1 MKRFDAKTLKDNIWF
16 FLGGIIIIAL
26 LLFVSSFFENKSI
39 TEEEIIANGVESKSK
54 LVINEIC
61 SNNKGIIV
69 ADDGESYDW
78 IEIYNGKNHDVNLTN
93 YSLSDTN
100 DKIKWVFPAGTI
112 IKKGEYLIVF
122 LSGKNESGLIANF
135 KLSSKGGENL
145 ALRNSN
151 KKVVDAVTTKPLSG
165 SQVLARDNDGQWHV
179 YGVATPGYI
188 NTLEGYNSF
197 VNNLTLEESPLL
209 AITEILPSNDGHF
222 KDSFGEYSGYIE
234 ILNISN
240 ELVNL
245 KEYAISD
252 DEAKPFKYNLPDVS
266 LKKGELFLLY
276 TSNRNQD
283 INGEYHASFKLS
295 SKNGVV
301 TLSHLN
307 KITEKV
313 TYENIANGLAYI
325 KEKNVF
331 VESSNISPGYA
342 NTKEGIESYQKKNLK
357 MTEDLVINEVM
368 NSNYS
373 YMPHNGGEYYDWIE
387 LYNNTKSDIHLS
399 DYCLSKN
406 NGSCNMEMPNV
417 TIKAHEYYV
426 LMASGNHNLSTDKY
440 SHIDFKLGDN
450 DGLYLFKGKTI
461 IDSIFIP
468 KLEPGYSYG
477 KGNNYGVY
485 YFGSPTP
492 NAANGNGII
501 AITVPPIINTI
512 GGIYNNVQNISVNIT
527 GEGTIYYT
535 TDGSKPTTSSNIYKE
550 TILLSK
556 TTVIKAMA
564 QSKDKKNSSVVT
576 ASYIINE
583 NHTVPVMSV
592 SIEPGDFSYLNSNPW
607 VTGIESEA
615 YVEYFD
621 SKDGFSVPCGFKLFG
636 GTTRGPAKKS
646 YALKFRKQYG
656 EGSLDYKV
664 FDNRDYSSFDSLV
677 LRTGSQD
684 EPIAF
689 IRDILGTSLVDGV
702 TKAYV
707 QAYKTIILYVNGNY
721 RGIYFIREKVDSD
734 YVKNNF
740 NINNTTNTDLLRVDG
755 EVKSGN
761 KNAYNSLINYFN
773 THSMTTDEDYEYLN
787 KTVDLESF
795 ADFWIAQTY
804 VTNNDIVNYRYF
816 RNPEVDDGKWKFV
829 FYDLDWAWYNYD
841 NNFYTFAS
849 NPSGMTVTGYTTVLF
864 RNIIKNEKFKQLFLE
879 RLSYQMKN
887 VWNKER
893 IYEYIDKIT
902 KELEPELER
911 NHQRWGYSLEN
922 YKTSTADLKS
932 YIEKREKHILRTT
945 KSYFGLTTA
954 QMEEYFGE

>member
-1 MKRFDAKTLKDNIWF
+1 MRKFDTKTLKDNIWF
-16 FLGGIIIIAL
+16 FLGGIVIIVL
-26 LLFVSSFFENKSI
+26 LLFVSYLFGDKTI
-39 TEEEIIANGVESKSK
+39 TEEEILANGIESKSK
-54 LVINEIC
+54 LVINEVC
-61 SNNKGIIV
+61 TNNKGIIV
-69 ADDGESYDW
+69 ANDGGSYDW
-78 IEIYNGKNHDVNLTN
+78 IELYNGKSHDVDLTN

-100 DKIKWVFPAGTI
+100 DKIKWVFPDGTI

-122 LSGKNESGLIANF
+122 LSGKDVEGLIGSF

-145 ALRNSN
+145 VLRNSN
-151 KKVVDAVTTKPLSG
+151 KKIVDAVETKPLSG
-165 SQVLARDNDGQWHV
+165 SQVLARDNDGSWHV

-188 NTLEGYNSF
+188 NTLEGYDSF
-197 VNNLTLEESPLL
+197 VKNLTLEEDPLL
-209 AITEILPSNDGHF
+209 TITEILPSNDGHF
-222 KDSFGEYSGYIE
+222 KDSYGEYSGYIE

-240 ELVNL
+240 NSVNL

-252 DEAKPFKYNLPDVS
+252 DASRPFKYNLPDLT

-276 TSNRNQD
+276 TSNRNSNAKD
-283 INGEYHASFKLS
+283 EYHASFKLS
-295 SKNGVV
+295 TKNGTV

-313 TYENIANGLAYI
+313 NYENLANGLAYI
-325 KEKNVF
+325 KEKDTF
-331 VESSNISPGYA
+331 VESATISPGFA
-342 NTKEGIESYQKKNLK
+342 NTKEGIESFQKKYLK
-357 MTEDLVINEVM
+357 NNESLIITEVM
-368 NSNYS
+368 TSNYS
-373 YMPHNGGEYYDWIE
+373 YMPHNGGTYYDWIE
-387 LYNNTKSDIHLS
+387 LYNNTKESIKLS

-406 NGSCNMEMPNV
+406 DGSCSMSLPNI
-417 TIKAHEYYV
+417 TIKSHEYYV
-426 LMASGNHNLSTDKY
+426 LMASGNHNLSTDDYK
-440 SHIDFKLGDN
+440 HIDFKLGEN
-450 DGLYLFKGKTI
+450 DSLYLFKGKTI

-468 KLEPGYSYG
+468 KLEPGQSYG
-477 KGNNYGVY
+477 RGNGYGVY
-485 YFGSPTP
+485 YFGSPSP
-492 NAANGNGII
+492 NTANENGTI

-512 GGIYNNVQNISVNIT
+512 GGIYNNVSNVLVTIT

-535 TDGSKPTTSSNIYKE
+535 TDGSNPTTSSNVYKE
-550 TILLSK
+550 GILLTK

-564 QSKDKKNSSVVT
+564 KNNDKKNSRVTT

-583 NHTVPVMSV
+583 DHTVPVMSV
-592 SIEPGDFSYLNSNPW
+592 SIPPGDFSYINSNAW
-607 VTGIESEA
+607 VTGIEKGA

-621 SKDGFSVPCGFKLFG
+621 SKDGFSVPCGLKLFG

-656 EGSLDYKV
+656 EGSLDYKI

-684 EPIAF
+684 EPRAF

-740 NINNTTNTDLLRVDG
+740 NISDTDNTDLIRIDG

-761 KNAYNSLINYFN
+761 KNAYNDLVNYFN
-773 THSMTTDEDYEYLN
+773 THDMNTDEAYEYLN
-787 KTVDLESF
+787 KKVDLESF

-816 RNPEVDDGKWKFV
+816 RNPNIDDGKWKFI

-849 NPSGMTVTGYTTVLF
+849 NPSGMTIKGYTTVLF
-864 RNIIKNEKFKQLFLE
+864 RNIIKNDKFKKLFLE

-893 IYEYIDKIT
+893 IYEYMDKIT
-902 KELEPELER
+902 KELEPELKR
-911 NHQRWGYSLEN
+911 NHERWGYSLDS
-922 YKTSTADLKS
+922 YKASTEELKN

-945 KSYFGLTTA
+945 KSYFGLSDA
-954 QMEEYFGE
+954 QMKEYFGE